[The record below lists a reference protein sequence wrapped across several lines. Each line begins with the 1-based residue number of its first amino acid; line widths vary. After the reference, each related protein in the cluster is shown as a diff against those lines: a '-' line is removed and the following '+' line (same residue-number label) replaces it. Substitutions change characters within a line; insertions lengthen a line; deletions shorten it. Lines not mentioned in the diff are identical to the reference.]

1 MNRRTFLSLPAAAAA
16 APAAQASSFRFVHFT
31 DTHIQPELRAQAG
44 TEQAFAAIN
53 AEKPELILGG
63 GDLVMDIDASTPA
76 RTKQLLDMYVA
87 AKKGLEA
94 PVYEV
99 PGNHDVYGLH
109 PTSAVSPRD
118 PMYGKKMFEDRIGP
132 RYRSFNHKGWH
143 FILLD
148 SIGAVGRRFFGE
160 IDAAQV
166 DWLKSD
172 LAKVGARTPIVV
184 MTHIG
189 LATAAASLIGNHE
202 APGSWE
208 VFNSVEVLELFAQHN
223 LKAVLQGHSHIRE
236 NITYKGCQ
244 FITSGAVSG
253 NWWKGLRNGHPEGFA
268 VLTVQGD
275 QISWEYKTY
284 GWKA

>member
-1 MNRRTFLSLPAAAAA
+1 MNRRTFVSLPAAAL
-16 APAAQASSFRFVHFT
+16 AAQASQVSSFRFVHFT

-53 AEKPELILGG
+53 AEKPDLILGG

-87 AKKGLEA
+87 AKKGLQA

-132 RYRSFNHKGWH
+132 RYRSIDHKGWH

-148 SIGAVGRRFFGE
+148 SIGAVGRKFFGE

-166 DWLKSD
+166 DWIKND
-172 LAKVGARTPIVV
+172 LAKVAPRTPIVV

-208 VFNSVEVLELFAQHN
+208 VFNSVEVLGLFAKHN

-253 NWWKGLRNGHPEGFA
+253 NWWKGLRDGHPEGFGL
-268 VLTVQGD
+268 LTVKGD
-275 QISWEYKTY
+275 QIEWEYKTY